1 MKLHPILRITRKGK
15 EASRNSSLQA
25 CLLSLSKS
33 GAYFPVITSPESR
46 EEFMFLPLHWLL
58 SIKEGLSVFT
68 YISSNS
74 YPLTSPRSC
83 TDSYEELTNQFSVV
97 QLPGRALV
105 VVLWTTARC
114 PDTLQQ
120 CIGLN
125 FQMHTKFV
133 SHLLPRKSVS
143 PAQAS
148 HTYCMTEETCNSKY
162 RFYHLSTAF
171 QL

>member
-1 MKLHPILRITRKGK
+1 MLQEK
-15 EASRNSSLQA
+15 EASHNSALPACLFSLSSQQWSVFLCYKTQVLKAERNS
-25 CLLSLSKS
+25 CL
-33 GAYFPVITSPESR
+33 Y
-46 EEFMFLPLHWLL
+46 PLHWVP
-58 SIKEGLSVFT
+58 SIKDGLSVFT
-68 YISSNS
+68 QHLNS
-74 YPLTSPRSC
+74 DALTPPKSC
-83 TDSYEELTNQFSVV
+83 TDSYEEWTNQFSAA

-148 HTYCMTEETCNSKY
+148 HTYCMTEKTCNSKY
-162 RFYHLSTAF
+162 RFF
-171 QL
+171 